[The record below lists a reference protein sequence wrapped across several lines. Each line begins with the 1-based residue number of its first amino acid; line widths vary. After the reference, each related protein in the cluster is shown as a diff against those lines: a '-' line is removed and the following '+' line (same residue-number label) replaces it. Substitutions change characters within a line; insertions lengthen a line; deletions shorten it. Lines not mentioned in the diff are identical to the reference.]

1 MGIKIFCIEDNK
13 RYEITSMVKGSI
25 SWGKTIDEF
34 AQKLS
39 FEIYAYKLEG
49 MPVNPVKLGSII
61 EIQSEKVEFSGIVIS
76 NDESKG
82 SISYSA
88 VDFTFYFTQNEEIY
102 QFQKVKASSCI
113 ESIILS
119 MDAPIGIIDKIDVEI
134 DKIYFNSSAGGVI
147 KDIIKIIE
155 AKKGIKFHFYFRGGK
170 FHFRREMDSISTF
183 EVDFFNKK
191 YNATYLSKDVSVS
204 RSIENLK
211 NSIKV
216 VIKNNETEY
225 KSIESK
231 DQKNIDKYGLLQ
243 KVEVIEADNPN
254 DSKSIADNLLKKR
267 NLVEKKVK
275 IVIPWVENLYDGD
288 NIIIKNSLIE
298 GLYTIKAFTKNRDS
312 ISLELIPYG

>member
-1 MGIKIFCIEDNK
+1 MGIKVFCIEDNK
-13 RYEITSMVKGSI
+13 RYEITSMVKDTI

-39 FEIYAYKLEG
+39 FELYAYKLEG
-49 MPVNPVKLGSII
+49 MPINPVKLGSII
-61 EIQSEKVEFSGIVIS
+61 EIQSEKIEFSGIVIS

-119 MDAPIGIIDKIDVEI
+119 MDAPIGIIDRVDVEI

-147 KDIIKIIE
+147 KDIIKIIG
-155 AKKGIKFHFYFRGGK
+155 AKKGIKFRFYFRSGK
-170 FHFRREMDSISTF
+170 FHFRRETDSISTF
-183 EVDFFNKK
+183 EVDFFKKK
-191 YNATYLSKDVSVS
+191 YNVADLSKDVSVS

-225 KSIESK
+225 KSTESK
-231 DQKNIDKYGLLQ
+231 DKKSIDKYGLLQ
-243 KVEVIEADNPN
+243 KVEVIEANNPN

-267 NLVEKKVK
+267 NLVEEKVK
-275 IVIPWVENLYDGD
+275 IVIPWVDNLYDGD
-288 NIIIKNSLIE
+288 NIIIKNSLID
-298 GLYTIKAFTKNRDS
+298 GLYTIKSFTKNRNS
-312 ISLELIPYG
+312 INLELIPYG

>member
-13 RYEITSMVKGSI
+13 RYEITSLVKDSI
-25 SWGKTIDEF
+25 SWGRTIDEF

-39 FEIYAYKLEG
+39 FEMYAYKLEG
-49 MPVNPVKLGSII
+49 MPVNLVKLGSII
-61 EIQSEKVEFSGIVIS
+61 EIQSEKIEFSGIVIS

-102 QFQKVKASSCI
+102 QFQKVKANSCI

-155 AKKGIKFHFYFRGGK
+155 AKKGIKFHFYFRNGK
-170 FHFRREMDSISTF
+170 FHFRRETDSISTF

-191 YNATYLSKDVSVS
+191 YNSINLSKDVSVS
-204 RSIENLK
+204 RSIEKLK

-231 DQKNIDKYGLLQ
+231 DKKSIDKYGLLQ

-267 NLVEKKVK
+267 NLVEEKVK

-288 NIIIKNSLIE
+288 NIIIKNSLIN
-298 GLYTIKAFTKNRDS
+298 GLYTIKSFTKNRNS

>member
-13 RYEITSMVKGSI
+13 RYEITSMVKDSI

-34 AQKLS
+34 AQKMS
-39 FEIYAYKLEG
+39 FEMYAYKLEG
-49 MPVNPVKLGSII
+49 MPINPVKLGSII
-61 EIQSEKVEFSGIVIS
+61 EIKSEKIEFSGIVIS

-82 SISYSA
+82 SINYSA
-88 VDFTFYFTQNEEIY
+88 VDFAFYFTQNEEIY
-102 QFQKVKASSCI
+102 QFQKVKANSCI

-119 MDAPIGIIDKIDVEI
+119 MDAPIGIIDKADMEI

-155 AKKGIKFHFYFRGGK
+155 AKKGIKFHFYFRDGK
-170 FHFRREMDSISTF
+170 FNFRRETDSISTF

-191 YNATYLSKDVSVS
+191 YNAIDLSKNVSVS
-204 RSIENLK
+204 KSIENLK

-231 DQKNIDKYGLLQ
+231 DKKSIDKYGLLQ

-267 NLVEKKVK
+267 NLVEEKVK
-275 IVIPWVENLYDGD
+275 IVIPWVNNLYDGD
-288 NIIIKNSLIE
+288 NIIIKNSLID
-298 GLYTIKAFTKNRDS
+298 GLYTIKAFTKNINN

>member
-1 MGIKIFCIEDNK
+1 MGIKIFCIENNK

-39 FEIYAYKLEG
+39 FEMHAYKLKG
-49 MPVNPVKLGSII
+49 MPINPVKLGSII
-61 EIQSEKVEFSGIVIS
+61 EIQSEKIEFSGIVIS
-76 NDESKG
+76 NNESKG
-82 SISYSA
+82 LISYSV

-102 QFQKVKASSCI
+102 QFEKVKANSCI

-119 MDAPIGIIDKIDVEI
+119 MDAPIGTIDKVDMEI
-134 DKIYFNSSAGGVI
+134 DKIYFNLSAGGVI

-155 AKKGIKFHFYFRGGK
+155 AKKGIKFRFYFRDGK
-170 FHFRREMDSISTF
+170 FHFRSRIDNISTF

-191 YNATYLSKDVSVS
+191 YNATDLSKNISVS
-204 RSIENLK
+204 RSIEKLK

-216 VIKNNETEY
+216 VIKNNETKY

-231 DQKNIDKYGLLQ
+231 DKKSIDKYGLLQ

-267 NLVEKKVK
+267 SLVEEKVK

-288 NIIIKNSLIE
+288 NLIIKNSLID
-298 GLYTIKAFTKNRDS
+298 GLYTIKSFTKNINS

>member
-1 MGIKIFCIEDNK
+1 MGIKIFCIESNK
-13 RYEITSMVKGSI
+13 RYEITSMVKDSI

-39 FEIYAYKLEG
+39 FDMYAYKLEG
-49 MPVNPVKLGSII
+49 MQINPVKLGSII

-102 QFQKVKASSCI
+102 QFQKVKANNCI

-119 MDAPIGIIDKIDVEI
+119 MDAPIGVVDKIDVEI
-134 DKIYFNSSAGGVI
+134 DKIYFNSSSGGVI
-147 KDIIKIIE
+147 KDIITIIE

-170 FHFRREMDSISTF
+170 FHFRRETDSISTF

-191 YNATYLSKDVSVS
+191 YDATNLSKNMSIS

-216 VIKNNETEY
+216 VVKNNETEY

-243 KVEVIEADNPN
+243 KVEIIEADNPN

-267 NLVEKKVK
+267 NLIEEKVK
-275 IVIPWVENLYDGD
+275 IVIPWVDNLYDGD
-288 NIIIKNSLIE
+288 NIVIKNSLID
-298 GLYTIKAFTKNRDS
+298 GLYTIKSFTKNINS
-312 ISLELIPYG
+312 ISLELMPYG

>member
-49 MPVNPVKLGSII
+49 MPINPVKLGSII

-102 QFQKVKASSCI
+102 QFQKVKAGSCI

-119 MDAPIGIIDKIDVEI
+119 MDAPIGIIDKVGVEI

-155 AKKGIKFHFYFRGGK
+155 AKKGIKFHFYFRDGK
-170 FHFRREMDSISTF
+170 FHFRRETDSISTF
-183 EVDFFNKK
+183 EVDFFNRK
-191 YNATYLSKDVSVS
+191 YNAMDLSKDMSVS

-216 VIKNNETEY
+216 VIKNNGTEY
-225 KSIESK
+225 KTVESK
-231 DQKNIDKYGLLQ
+231 DQNNIDKYGLLQ
-243 KVEVIEADNPN
+243 KVEIIEADNPN

-267 NLVEKKVK
+267 NLVEEKVK

-288 NIIIKNSLIE
+288 NIIIKNSLID
-298 GLYTIKAFTKNRDS
+298 GLYTIKSFTKNINS
-312 ISLELIPYG
+312 VSLELIPYG